1 MNLVNW
7 SPLRDM
13 ETFFDRYND
22 LMAQRNRA
30 GGEAGKGVDWRPVV
44 DISETKADYLIKVE
58 LPEVE
63 KEDVEVSI
71 DNGLLTI
78 KGERKFV
85 KEDESE
91 TQHRIE
97 SVYGLFSRS
106 FTLPSDADEAGI
118 SAKSHNGVL
127 KVRIPK
133 IQETPAES
141 VQIKVE

>member
-7 SPLRDM
+7 SPFRDM
-13 ETFFDRYND
+13 ETFFDRYNN
-22 LMAQRNRA
+22 LMAQRARS
-30 GGEAGKGVDWRPVV
+30 GGEPSKGVDWRPIV
-44 DISETKADYLIKVE
+44 DISETNADYLIKVE

-85 KEDESE
+85 KEDETE

-106 FTLPSDADEAGI
+106 FTLPSDADEAAV

-133 IQETPAES
+133 IQEAPAES

>member
-22 LMAQRNRA
+22 LMAQRTRA

-44 DISETKADYLIKVE
+44 DISETTADYLIKVE

>member
-7 SPLRDM
+7 SPFRDM
-13 ETFFDRYND
+13 EGFFDRYNN
-22 LMAQRNRA
+22 LMTQRARA
-30 GGEAGKGVDWRPVV
+30 GGEAGKAVDWRPIV
-44 DISETKADYLIKVE
+44 DISETNADYLIKVE

-85 KEDESE
+85 KEDETE

-97 SVYGLFSRS
+97 SLYGLFSRS
-106 FTLPSDADEAGI
+106 FTLPSDADEASI
-118 SAKSHNGVL
+118 SAKSNNGVL

-133 IQETPAES
+133 IKETPAES

>member
-7 SPLRDM
+7 SPFRDM
-13 ETFFDRYND
+13 EGFFDRYND
-22 LMAQRNRA
+22 LLAQRARA
-30 GGEAGKGVDWRPVV
+30 GGEAGKGVDWRAIV

-85 KEDESE
+85 KEDETE

-106 FTLPSDADEAGI
+106 FTLPGDADETGI
-118 SAKSHNGVL
+118 SARSHNGVL

-133 IQETPAES
+133 VKETPAES

>member
-7 SPLRDM
+7 SPFRDM
-13 ETFFDRYND
+13 ETFFDRYNN
-22 LMAQRNRA
+22 LMAQRARA
-30 GGEAGKGVDWRPVV
+30 GDEAGKGVDWRPVV
-44 DISETKADYLIKVE
+44 DISETTADYLIKVE

-106 FTLPSDADEAGI
+106 FTLPGDADDAGI
-118 SAKSHNGVL
+118 SAKSNNGVL

-133 IQETPAES
+133 IKESPAES